1 MIFISCINTAC
12 NLSNET
18 REPRKKRWQTKRGLP
33 FGKKWWNPW
42 KGSKWHTGWATNWN
56 DTGETLMIDKYKSYK
71 SIPFYP
77 GSKRWLNCLPR
88 RVTFSQDT
96 LHPCPWSLSQRVS
109 PHRIGNPNNSLQ
121 YKQLLLIRQ
130 DLREDEFYFWAS
142 SGGNIRER
150 RQKYHFGNDHSQ
162 TDRWLAL
169 CLISIDII
177 SHCRD
182 HIT

>member
-1 MIFISCINTAC
+1 MRHAR
-12 NLSNET
+12 
-18 REPRKKRWQTKRGLP
+18 REKRRRQTKRGLP

-42 KGSKWHTGWATNWN
+42 KGSKWHTGSATNWN

-109 PHRIGNPNNSLQ
+109 PHRMEIRTTAYSTNNSCWYDKTSEKSSSTSEQAVVETYVRDIKNTLWQRSFTNRSLTGPLPHLHVSYRYYISLQ
-121 YKQLLLIRQ
+121 RSYLVCIL
-130 DLREDEFYFWAS
+130 YT
-142 SGGNIRER
+142 
-150 RQKYHFGNDHSQ
+150 HV
-162 TDRWLAL
+162 
-169 CLISIDII
+169 
-177 SHCRD
+177 
-182 HIT
+182 

>member
-1 MIFISCINTAC
+1 MRHGSQ
-12 NLSNET
+12 EK
-18 REPRKKRWQTKRGLP
+18 RRWQTKRGLP

-42 KGSKWHTGWATNWN
+42 KGSKWHAGWATNWN

-130 DLREDEFYFWAS
+130 DLRKDEFYFWAS

-150 RQKYHFGNDHSQ
+150 RQKHP
-162 TDRWLAL
+162 LAT
-169 CLISIDII
+169 II
-177 SHCRD
+177 HKQIADWPFASSP
-182 HIT
+182 